1 MDSYEGFY
9 DEYCDFMKKYNE
21 NSSDLTLLGEY
32 MDIIDQMEEMNGK
45 FDEWESN
52 DLNDVEFQY
61 YLEVNNRVMQKM
73 LEVM

>member
-1 MDSYEGFY
+1 
-9 DEYCDFMKKYNE
+9 MKKYSE
-21 NSSDLTLLGEY
+21 NSSDLKLLGEY
-32 MDIIDQMEEMNGK
+32 MDMLEQMEAMNEK

-52 DLNDVEFQY
+52 DLNDAEFQY